1 MANLWDVT
9 DLDID
14 RFARGVLD
22 QWLGEASLMLPPM
35 MLLLGHTVTLVGGIP
50 SHVHAMR
57 VLQCLLHDSRSDLV
71 SAAVTRSDGGC

>member
-22 QWLGEASLMLPPM
+22 QWLGEASPGLPC
-35 MLLLGHTVTLVGGIP
+35 P
-50 SHVHAMR
+50 SHSCLFDAVDAQPDCVMNISRVPHA
-57 VLQCLLHDSRSDLV
+57 
-71 SAAVTRSDGGC
+71 